1 MTRQLFSLSQCI
13 SLPHGGGQQDKSL
26 GSHRSYTGRL
36 NWGLALCGGGP
47 PAEGPEQQCEGRRKT
62 GGGYPVRALTLPHP
76 TLQDSIKK
84 FERELRVERHM
95 ILMEEKQVIVKR
107 QQEEISRLMQT
118 QVGGQTDRW
127 TVMAERIVRMRANAP
142 LSSM

>member
-1 MTRQLFSLSQCI
+1 MRA
-13 SLPHGGGQQDKSL
+13 
-26 GSHRSYTGRL
+26 
-36 NWGLALCGGGP
+36 LALS
-47 PAEGPEQQCEGRRKT
+47 
-62 GGGYPVRALTLPHP
+62 HP

-107 QQEEISRLMQT
+107 QQEEVSKLMQK

-127 TVMAERIVRMRANAP
+127 TVMAEGIVGMRARAP

>member
-1 MTRQLFSLSQCI
+1 M
-13 SLPHGGGQQDKSL
+13 
-26 GSHRSYTGRL
+26 
-36 NWGLALCGGGP
+36 
-47 PAEGPEQQCEGRRKT
+47 
-62 GGGYPVRALTLPHP
+62 RALTLPHP

>member
-1 MTRQLFSLSQCI
+1 M
-13 SLPHGGGQQDKSL
+13 
-26 GSHRSYTGRL
+26 
-36 NWGLALCGGGP
+36 
-47 PAEGPEQQCEGRRKT
+47 
-62 GGGYPVRALTLPHP
+62 GGYPVRALALSHP

-107 QQEEISRLMQT
+107 QQEEVSKLMQK

-127 TVMAERIVRMRANAP
+127 TVVAEGIVGMRARAP

>member
-1 MTRQLFSLSQCI
+1 M
-13 SLPHGGGQQDKSL
+13 
-26 GSHRSYTGRL
+26 
-36 NWGLALCGGGP
+36 
-47 PAEGPEQQCEGRRKT
+47 
-62 GGGYPVRALTLPHP
+62 RALTLPHP

-127 TVMAERIVRMRANAP
+127 TVMAEGIVRMRANAP